1 MAEDEKGK
9 VVKPVSNGDGKAKA
23 RSGKPRKIPKVAMIS
38 RTASMGGM
46 GMGNAGSVQGSGG
59 NFYSPELSTDFLE
72 LPQSLHEQWNYY
84 RFFYRSEAFVGQA
97 IDLHT
102 ELPLSKI
109 RIGVPKC
116 KNREVA
122 LAAYRFCEKWAKSI
136 NLMDRLQVI
145 VHERNLLGEVFIWF
159 EDATPEMPP
168 DVRGRPSRILDEEG
182 NPVEHW
188 IEYDD
193 ADERAFKWL
202 KKNYKGWTSIRVLPP
217 EQVRME
223 SFNFTSERIIEL
235 IPDSKTKDIIER
247 AKAGDINAQRVVL
260 SMPAEVV
267 KAVTEGSYIPLNTD
281 PDAGSFVYYLANRKS
296 DYEPRGRSLL
306 ERCFLPGTP
315 IWVKRDG
322 IIQQVPVEDA
332 DPSTDEA
339 LTHKGRFKSFATGFR
354 PVAEEVCV
362 VSVEGIEHTI
372 GVTCEHRFL
381 VIDDDGSERWVE
393 AKDLRVGD
401 SLCEG
406 AVLSTAESPERI
418 DLVDWW
424 TGRTLEGG
432 RRNRPNQAG
441 SDIGSRFLTAVETD
455 GSDDGLTVTFEHRQD
470 DANRVEGVAKVGRLV
485 HWLESL
491 TEPTEASYEA
501 VAAVT
506 SQTESDV
513 RNNAHRLRKVSGL
526 ITERKYKKGLARG
539 RGAVTLWHPL
549 PKGTIVHG
557 EFSHFTVSSPV
568 RYIDLTP
575 DFCWLL
581 GTWIGDG
588 CLWTSKDAPLVACQL
603 GWTFGRHSE
612 VAKAVRERVIE
623 IATSAFGA
631 ENLTTN
637 ASPFHK
643 EDDPD
648 RTTEGVGII
657 DPLLSRWFMG
667 EFGHKAQGKHLPAWF
682 FDLPD
687 THLLSFLQGVLDT
700 DGCLIMGRSSIELT
714 LDNKRLIDQI
724 HLICNRLG
732 FNTYVKWSHKPA
744 RTWMRKWKTKDGFN
758 EKTYSYEP
766 KSFPLLSANCHD
778 DVMRWA
784 DGSVK
789 GRFVDLT
796 TVKAAKKSRFVG
808 GRLTRRVLGVERLPY
823 EGPVYSFGVTNDE
836 SHVTGGVVTHNCIR
850 ALVYRDKLRQAQTS
864 IASRHMT
871 PIRVVYG
878 ENMDAAD
885 VEALREQVDMSLQD
899 PDYSII
905 ANFQINWEEMGADQR
920 LLDLNTEYDLTDRQ
934 LYAGMGVTE
943 GLLSGESAY
952 SGDKI
957 NIEVINTRYMLLRE
971 QIQSLV
977 ESYFFK
983 PMCARMGFVDTD
995 EDGDEY
1001 VVVPTLSFTRLAL
1014 RDNRDTFDA
1023 LYNLYQKGSLD
1034 VETILELLNLDPVTV
1049 REKLEKDLFTVNDPT
1064 FNEVLRGIYGDVGR
1078 ALAEKSNAVE
1088 KIAENLGLKYT
1099 PPKEEGDGR
1108 FG

>member
-1 MAEDEKGK
+1 MAEDEKGEF
-9 VVKPVSNGDGKAKA
+9 VKPLLNGDGKVKA

-38 RTASMGGM
+38 RTAGMGGM

-116 KNREVA
+116 KNRDMA
-122 LAAYRFCEKWAKSI
+122 LAAYRFCDKWARRI
-136 NLMDRLQVI
+136 NLMDRLQAI

-168 DVRGRPSRILDEEG
+168 DVRGRPSRILDEDG

-217 EQVRME
+217 EQIRME

-235 IPDSKTKDIIER
+235 IPDSKTKDVIER
-247 AKAGDINAQRVVL
+247 AKAGDTNAQRVVV
-260 SMPAEVV
+260 SMPVEVV
-267 KAVTEGSYIPLNTD
+267 KAVIEGSYIPLNTD

-306 ERCFLPGTP
+306 ERCFVPGTP
-315 IWVKRDG
+315 ITVLRDNT
-322 IIQQVPVEDA
+322 IIRVPVE
-332 DPSTDEA
+332 SVNTDTDLL
-339 LTHKGRFKSFATGFR
+339 LTHAGYFRKAVKGSR
-354 PVAEEVCV
+354 PVSELVTEIF
-362 VSVEGIEHTI
+362 VEGLTPIR
-372 GVTCEHRFL
+372 VTAEHRIL
-381 VIDDDGSERWVE
+381 VVHADGSETWVHAEDLKPGDTVRE
-393 AKDLRVGD
+393 AHVLP
-401 SLCEG
+401 EG
-406 AVLSTAESPERI
+406 AAPTNISLT
-418 DLVDWW
+418 DWW
-424 TGRTLEGG
+424 SGRTLTVP
-432 RRNRPNQAG
+432 RRVRSEIGADTREIRVVA
-441 SDIGSRFLTAVETD
+441 SDISRGMLR
-455 GSDDGLTVTFEHRQD
+455 VTFEHEQD
-470 DANRVEGVAKVGRLV
+470 HAGRADAMAKAQTLLDWAKTLEG
-485 HWLESL
+485 
-491 TEPTEASYEA
+491 PTVLSYEA
-501 VAAVT
+501 VRAAT
-506 SQTESDV
+506 GLTKTEIRGYSQW
-513 RNNAHRLRKVSGL
+513 LRA
-526 ITERKYKKGLARG
+526 KGLLRSEPHSLGRG
-539 RGAVTLWHPL
+539 RGRVTTWQPVEAFAVAPDAVVEHAIT
-549 PKGTIVHG
+549 
-557 EFSHFTVSSPV
+557 SP
-568 RYIDLTP
+568 ITEIP
-575 DFCWLL
+575 ITEDFMYLL

-588 CLWTSKDAPLVACQL
+588 CVWSSSDCHLGVAHIEWSISQKDNQFRDRVVSIAR
-603 GWTFGRHSE
+603 TIFGD
-612 VAKAVRERVIE
+612 AAVKVGNLIPAQDSTVLNVRV
-623 IATSAFGA
+623 
-631 ENLTTN
+631 
-637 ASPFHK
+637 
-643 EDDPD
+643 EDM
-648 RTTEGVGII
+648 
-657 DPLLSRWFMG
+657 LLARWFHD
-667 EFGHKAQGKHLPAWF
+667 EFGVSAQTKLLPLWVF
-682 FDLPD
+682 Q
-687 THLLSFLQGVLDT
+687 LSEPHIMAFLRGVLDT
-700 DGCLIMGRSSIELT
+700 DGGLRVSRQASIEIT
-714 LDNKRLIDQI
+714 LDNEMLVRQL
-724 HLICNRLG
+724 HLLCNRVG
-732 FNTYVKWSHKPA
+732 IKSQVYTHNRKA
-744 RTWMRKWKTKDGFN
+744 RTWPRTWKAAAGVVC
-758 EKTYSYEP
+758 KTYSYGP
-766 KSFPLLSANCHD
+766 KTYWKLGVYRHA
-778 DVMRWA
+778 DVHRWA
-784 DGSVK
+784 HIGSVK
-789 GRFVDLT
+789 GSKVTWAVRNPGWGASFQNGWLCRKVIKTEKIPFTGDVFSFDVEQFESLVAGDLA
-796 TVKAAKKSRFVG
+796 V
-808 GRLTRRVLGVERLPY
+808 
-823 EGPVYSFGVTNDE
+823 
-836 SHVTGGVVTHNCIR
+836 HNCIR

-871 PIRVVYG
+871 PIRIVYG

-971 QIQSLV
+971 QIQALV
-977 ESYFFK
+977 ENYFFK

-1078 ALAEKSNAVE
+1078 ALAEKSDAVE
-1088 KIAENLGLKYT
+1088 KIAENLGLKYM

-1108 FG
+1108 F